1 MGLNTR
7 AARTA
12 HPYGLTD
19 ADIEA
24 LAEAVPSHDSVWG
37 PPEGSI
43 FGARYRDLIAH
54 VTGIDVNREWIPHD
68 IVIRM
73 AATFAPLDW
82 GGSEYVAEEWDAAA
96 RLPGEP
102 FPYEIGSIRAFLNVC
117 ATRHLA
123 LAKSEWT
130 DDDGR
135 FTTSGARS
143 RDPQGLTNEEIE
155 ALDAAAPTIS
165 LLGSIPGKGF
175 VDLVHHV
182 SGVYLQQEWIEPETL
197 EAMADAFEH
206 CDPETAVRESP
217 HGHSQHTVT
226 QVRELG
232 AFFRICAE
240 RGLGLYGSF

>member
-1 MGLNTR
+1 MGLDTH

-19 ADIEA
+19 ADIDAFDEPAGRLRDSPAGAIPGAHYAA
-24 LAEAVPSHDSVWG
+24 LIE
-37 PPEGSI
+37 
-43 FGARYRDLIAH
+43 H
-54 VTGIDVNREWIPHD
+54 VTGVDVNQEWIPHD

-165 LLGSIPGKGF
+165 LLGSIRGRTI

-182 SGVYLQQEWIEPETL
+182 SGVHLQQEWIEPEVV
-197 EAMADAFEH
+197 EAMADAFAR
-206 CDPETAVRESP
+206 CDPEAAIRETDSSWYQP
-217 HGHSQHTVT
+217 TTEHID
-226 QVRELG
+226 ELG
-232 AFFRICAE
+232 AFFRVCAE